1 MPTALFVSPHL
12 DDVAFSC
19 GATVSWLASQGWRC
33 VLATAFTRSVHNP
46 TGFALA
52 CQTDKGLPVD
62 VDYMALRRQEDAAC
76 GQALGIEAVRWLD
89 FAEAPHRGYDSAAQ
103 LFALPHMGDSVV
115 EPLSQ
120 ALCALCSELQ
130 PAITFAPLA
139 LGAHVDHVQLQR
151 AVRLAVGEQAS
162 VAWYRD
168 MPYAMRAG
176 DDTASDAGS
185 ASAAVAFGE
194 GHLQAKLDGCA
205 CYGSQ
210 LGFQFGDVQA
220 MYAALTSFAYDEGRR
235 ARLAGRPAERF
246 VAAAAAAQWLEGNAR
261 TTQPTAT
268 DSVAPATAA
277 AAAAT
282 DWAGEGATS

>member
-19 GATVSWLASQGWRC
+19 GATVAWLASRGWRC

-76 GQALGIEAVRWLD
+76 GEALGTEAVRWLD
-89 FAEAPHRGYDSAAQ
+89 FAEAPHRGYDTAVQ
-103 LFALPHMGDSVV
+103 LFASPHRGDSVV

-120 ALCALCSELQ
+120 ALSALYSELQ

-151 AVRLAVGEQAS
+151 AVRLAAGAQAP

-176 DDTASDAGS
+176 DDADCGEGS
-185 ASAAVAFGE
+185 ASAAVALGE
-194 GHLQAKLDGCA
+194 RHLQAKLAGCA
-205 CYGSQ
+205 CYSSQ
-210 LGFQFGDVQA
+210 LGFQFGGVEE
-220 MYAALTSFAYDEGRR
+220 MRAALTSFAHAEGRR

-246 VAAAAAAQWLEGNAR
+246 VAAAAAQWLVGDSR
-261 TTQPTAT
+261 AT
-268 DSVAPATAA
+268 
-277 AAAAT
+277 
-282 DWAGEGATS
+282 

>member
-1 MPTALFVSPHL
+1 MPTALFISPHL

-19 GATVSWLASQGWRC
+19 GATMSWLASRGWRC

-62 VDYMALRRQEDAAC
+62 VDYMALRRQEDTAC
-76 GQALGIEAVRWLD
+76 GRALGTDAVLWLD
-89 FAEAPHRGYDSAAQ
+89 FAEAPHRGYDTAAQ
-103 LFALPHMGDSVV
+103 LFAPPLMGDSVV

-120 ALCALCSELQ
+120 ALSALCRELQ

-151 AVRLAVGEQAS
+151 AVRLAVGAQAP

-176 DDTASDAGS
+176 DDAGCNAGS
-185 ASAAVAFGE
+185 ANAAVAFGDR
-194 GHLQAKLDGCA
+194 HLQAKLDGCA

-210 LGFQFGDVQA
+210 LGFQFGGVQD
-220 MYAALTSFAYDEGRR
+220 MRAALTSFAHAEGRR

-246 VAAAAAAQWLEGNAR
+246 VAAAAAAQWLAGNSS
-261 TTQPTAT
+261 TTQPTA
-268 DSVAPATAA
+268 PATAA
-277 AAAAT
+277 TAA
-282 DWAGEGATS
+282 WAR

>member
-19 GATVSWLASQGWRC
+19 GATVSWLASRGWRC

-52 CQTDKGLPVD
+52 CQTDKGLPAD

-76 GQALGIEAVRWLD
+76 GQALGTEAVRWLD
-89 FAEAPHRGYDSAAQ
+89 FAEAPHRGYDTAAQ
-103 LFALPHMGDSVV
+103 LFAPPLVGDSVV

-120 ALCALCSELQ
+120 ALSALCREWQ

-151 AVRLAVGEQAS
+151 AVRLAVGAQAL

-176 DDTASDAGS
+176 DDAGS
-185 ASAAVAFGE
+185 ADAAVALGDR
-194 GHLQAKLDGCA
+194 HLQAKLDGCA

-210 LGFQFGDVQA
+210 LGFQFGGVQD
-220 MYAALTSFAYDEGRR
+220 MRAALASFAHAEGRR

-246 VAAAAAAQWLEGNAR
+246 VAAAAAAQWLGGNLR
-261 TTQPTAT
+261 TTQPTT
-268 DSVAPATAA
+268 PATAA
-277 AAAAT
+277 TAAVPS
-282 DWAGEGATS
+282 D

>member
-19 GATVSWLASQGWRC
+19 GATVSWLASRGWRC

-52 CQTDKGLPVD
+52 CQTDKGLPAD

-76 GQALGIEAVRWLD
+76 GQALGTEAVRWLD
-89 FAEAPHRGYDSAAQ
+89 FAEAPHRGYDTAAQ
-103 LFALPHMGDSVV
+103 LFAPPLVGDSVV

-120 ALCALCSELQ
+120 ALSALCREWQ

-151 AVRLAVGEQAS
+151 AVRLAVGAQAL

-176 DDTASDAGS
+176 DDAGS
-185 ASAAVAFGE
+185 ADAAVALGDR
-194 GHLQAKLDGCA
+194 HLQAKLDGCA

-210 LGFQFGDVQA
+210 LGFQFGGVQD
-220 MYAALTSFAYDEGRR
+220 MRAALASFAHAEGRR

-246 VAAAAAAQWLEGNAR
+246 VAAAAAAQWLVGDSR
-261 TTQPTAT
+261 TTQPTRL
-268 DSVAPATAA
+268 
-277 AAAAT
+277 
-282 DWAGEGATS
+282 